1 MLGVE
6 RNFVFLGPGALL
18 LGWCSVEPVQAR
30 MPCSVCLP
38 GGRKHHPPLRRCS
51 QKIHFLLTFWHV
63 FPCAYFL
70 ADKAQFKLM
79 HMGKNAKKG
88 EADRHIPDL
97 KPKHLFSG
105 KRPRGTADRR

>member
-1 MLGVE
+1 
-6 RNFVFLGPGALL
+6 
-18 LGWCSVEPVQAR
+18 
-30 MPCSVCLP
+30 
-38 GGRKHHPPLRRCS
+38 
-51 QKIHFLLTFWHV
+51 
-63 FPCAYFL
+63 
-70 ADKAQFKLM
+70 M